1 MRGIAD
7 YYLYLITQFNFIVPK
22 KILVV
27 DDEPDVNLTLR
38 IALEENGLMVDT
50 YTDPIVAIENYE
62 AHSYDLLILDIKMPK
77 MNGFELYEKIK
88 KIDNE
93 VKVCFLTALTELYE
107 YDKFKEE
114 VSPKEDERYFIPK
127 PIENEDLIKRVNSII
142 DSS

>member
-1 MRGIAD
+1 M
-7 YYLYLITQFNFIVPK
+7 K
-22 KILVV
+22 KKKVMIV
-27 DDEPDVNLTLR
+27 DDELDLSLLLKTL
-38 IALEENGLMVDT
+38 LEENNFKVDW
-50 YTDPIVAIENYE
+50 YTDPVLALNKFKRNF
-62 AHSYDLLILDIKMPK
+62 YDLLLLDIKMPK
-77 MNGFELYEKIK
+77 MNGFELYRELKKVEKR
-88 KIDNE
+88 